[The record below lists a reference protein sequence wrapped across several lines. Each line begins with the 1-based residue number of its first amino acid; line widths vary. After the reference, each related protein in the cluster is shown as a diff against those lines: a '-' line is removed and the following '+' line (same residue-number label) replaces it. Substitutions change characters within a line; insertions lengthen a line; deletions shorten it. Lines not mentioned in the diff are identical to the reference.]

1 MNYSRLLRRCEC
13 VMLSKNWRDILK
25 KAWSIR
31 LMILAGLLSGGEVVL
46 PLFIHDIPRGLFA
59 VLSMMTISAAFITRL
74 MAQRNMND
82 D

>member
-1 MNYSRLLRRCEC
+1 MILARG
-13 VMLSKNWRDILK
+13 WRDILK

-31 LMILAGLLSGGEVVL
+31 LMILAGLLSGVEVVL
-46 PLFIHDIPRGLFA
+46 PLFMHDLPRGLFA
-59 VLSMMTISAAFITRL
+59 VLSMVTISAAFITRL

>member
-1 MNYSRLLRRCEC
+1 MILARD
-13 VMLSKNWRDILK
+13 WRDILR

-31 LMILAGLLSGGEVVL
+31 LMILAGLLSGVEVVL
-46 PLFIHDIPRGLFA
+46 PLFMHDLPRGLFA
-59 VLSMMTISAAFITRL
+59 VLSMVTISAAFITRL